1 MCTLLHVAC
10 LQARH
15 SYHIVGDDDLW
26 MVKLLLEGKGDPT
39 IYDSHGESAIEF
51 AQRKNARALL
61 ELLQPS
67 APCEVRHLSDSR
79 SSQLVALPTQVPGGV
94 SFTLSDGA
102 ASAAPTPGS
111 IAAATPGSVVGE
123 PDGERA
129 RSG

>member
-51 AQRKNARALL
+51 AQRKNVRALL

-67 APCEVRHLSDSR
+67 APREVRRLGESSWA
-79 SSQLVALPTQVPGGV
+79 SSQLVALPMQVPGGV
-94 SFTLSDGA
+94 SFTL
-102 ASAAPTPGS
+102 
-111 IAAATPGSVVGE
+111 
-123 PDGERA
+123 
-129 RSG
+129 